1 MDFLHSGGA
10 SNSGSLPKALPPSKE
25 EIPVEEV
32 MEVLAVTP
40 ANDTCYDGSNASPKT
55 MIKSRSDSMKSGS
68 DISQPSEILSPAKN
82 GQSMAA
88 AQVDILNAYYG
99 DARIQSQKSFNF
111 ALATAGISLL
121 FFMSAGGLLL
131 LKQLEE
137 IAMITA
143 IGGSLSAFVSA
154 INFYIYNRSSNQVG
168 TFQCSIDMWQRFLLA
183 DNICNEITDDA
194 LKNETRAQ
202 LIKTIT
208 LTSAAGDE
216 CKQPEEKRPAVSE
229 KRGHDIDLKSRMLPR
244 LRGETHK
251 S

>member
-1 MDFLHSGGA
+1 
-10 SNSGSLPKALPPSKE
+10 
-25 EIPVEEV
+25 
-32 MEVLAVTP
+32 
-40 ANDTCYDGSNASPKT
+40 
-55 MIKSRSDSMKSGS
+55 
-68 DISQPSEILSPAKN
+68 
-82 GQSMAA
+82 MAA

-99 DARIQSQKSFNF
+99 DALIQSQKSFNF
-111 ALATAGISLL
+111 ALATAGVSLL

-208 LTSAAGDE
+208 LTPAASDE
-216 CKQPEEKRPAVSE
+216 RRQPEEKRPAISE
-229 KRGHDIDLKSRMLPR
+229 KRGHGIDIKSHMLSRLGGEPR
-244 LRGETHK
+244 K
-251 S
+251 I

>member
-1 MDFLHSGGA
+1 M
-10 SNSGSLPKALPPSKE
+10 
-25 EIPVEEV
+25 
-32 MEVLAVTP
+32 AV
-40 ANDTCYDGSNASPKT
+40 
-55 MIKSRSDSMKSGS
+55 
-68 DISQPSEILSPAKN
+68 
-82 GQSMAA
+82 

-111 ALATAGISLL
+111 ALATAGVSLL
-121 FFMSAGGLLL
+121 FFMCAGGLLL
-131 LKQLEE
+131 LEQLEE
-137 IAMITA
+137 IAMITTV
-143 IGGSLSAFVSA
+143 GGSLSAFISA

-208 LTSAAGDE
+208 LTHAASDE

-229 KRGHDIDLKSRMLPR
+229 KRGNGIDFKSRMLPR
-244 LRGETHK
+244 LKGELQK